1 MLIQRII
8 FSLIAIA
15 LGVVSLKYNYQ
26 LVNNTVRLDFIES
39 KIGPGSTYLVYKILS
54 VALVLGGLLYLTG
67 FSPAVLDWLVAPI
80 ANAFPH

>member
-1 MLIQRII
+1 MLIQRIVYG
-8 FSLIAIA
+8 FIAVA

-39 KIGPGSTYLVYKILS
+39 KLGSGSTYLVYKILS

-67 FSPAVLDWLVAPI
+67 FGPTVLDWLVAPI